1 MTGDLKAL
9 IERPRGVPFQ
19 KIQLESAA
27 AARGKRRCLAL
38 LRIIVLAV
46 GAVLLALA
54 LAALIVLAAAAIV
67 VATAAAAAV
76 EVQPLIELH
85 HRSRPRR
92 LGPRRRT
99 GHTRS
104 T

>member
-9 IERPRGVPFQ
+9 IECPRGVPFQ

-38 LRIIVLAV
+38 LRIIVLAA

-54 LAALIVLAAAAIV
+54 LAALIVHPNFGRFLDLTSRTKPSFWILKGL
-67 VATAAAAAV
+67 
-76 EVQPLIELH
+76 PP
-85 HRSRPRR
+85 RSPD
-92 LGPRRRT
+92 
-99 GHTRS
+99 
-104 T
+104 